1 MHASPVVAGIMGTLW
16 SRSGGFQM
24 ANCQRISWSC
34 ILPLSLVLTRI
45 LTQYCFQPYSLGV
58 WLKVSKFRKQIFKPK
73 LLQKNEPTN
82 CFSILT
88 TYQDRKT
95 NLVVRFLEKVLA
107 GKFVFDFYWPLVIIF
122 IFRFD
127 TKVHVDLPDVK
138 GRQELIEHYLS
149 KLNNV
154 GQIDS
159 KFWARKTIRFS
170 GADIENMV
178 NTAAINAAVKG
189 M

>member
-1 MHASPVVAGIMGTLW
+1 M
-16 SRSGGFQM
+16 F
-24 ANCQRISWSC
+24 IS
-34 ILPLSLVLTRI
+34 
-45 LTQYCFQPYSLGV
+45 
-58 WLKVSKFRKQIFKPK
+58 
-73 LLQKNEPTN
+73 LL
-82 CFSILT
+82 
-88 TYQDRKT
+88 
-95 NLVVRFLEKVLA
+95 
-107 GKFVFDFYWPLVIIF
+107 FVFVLEYLVITYWY

-154 GQIDS
+154 GRIDS

>member
-1 MHASPVVAGIMGTLW
+1 M
-16 SRSGGFQM
+16 
-24 ANCQRISWSC
+24 IS
-34 ILPLSLVLTRI
+34 
-45 LTQYCFQPYSLGV
+45 Y
-58 WLKVSKFRKQIFKPK
+58 
-73 LLQKNEPTN
+73 
-82 CFSILT
+82 
-88 TYQDRKT
+88 
-95 NLVVRFLEKVLA
+95 
-107 GKFVFDFYWPLVIIF
+107 

-154 GQIDS
+154 GRIDS

-189 M
+189 MYSKCDLKCDSKCDSKCD

>member
-1 MHASPVVAGIMGTLW
+1 MNI
-16 SRSGGFQM
+16 
-24 ANCQRISWSC
+24 
-34 ILPLSLVLTRI
+34 
-45 LTQYCFQPYSLGV
+45 Y
-58 WLKVSKFRKQIFKPK
+58 
-73 LLQKNEPTN
+73 
-82 CFSILT
+82 
-88 TYQDRKT
+88 
-95 NLVVRFLEKVLA
+95 
-107 GKFVFDFYWPLVIIF
+107 

-149 KLNNV
+149 KLHNV

-159 KFWARKTIRFS
+159 KFWARKTIKFS

-189 M
+189 MYVIGQSQLLKLIHI

>member
-1 MHASPVVAGIMGTLW
+1 MNI
-16 SRSGGFQM
+16 
-24 ANCQRISWSC
+24 
-34 ILPLSLVLTRI
+34 
-45 LTQYCFQPYSLGV
+45 Y
-58 WLKVSKFRKQIFKPK
+58 
-73 LLQKNEPTN
+73 
-82 CFSILT
+82 
-88 TYQDRKT
+88 
-95 NLVVRFLEKVLA
+95 
-107 GKFVFDFYWPLVIIF
+107 

-149 KLNNV
+149 KLHNV

-159 KFWARKTIRFS
+159 KFWARKTIKFS

-189 M
+189 MQVCNRSKSVVKIDSHFDSKDDSQYDSKCT